1 MKFTHDELIS
11 IEHTV
16 ERMYTVTRTLTGNQ
30 SVDTANLRALSYI
43 ISTMRHSAD
52 LIQHDEQSAG
62 YKRTLEL
69 FATN

>member
-1 MKFTHDELIS
+1 VKFTHSELIS

-30 SVDTANLRALSYI
+30 SVDTANLRAMSYI
-43 ISTMRHSAD
+43 ISVMRHSAD
-52 LIQHDEQSAG
+52 LIEHSEMSAG
-62 YKRTLEL
+62 YKKTLEL